1 MTFFAD
7 AMAALAAGF
16 ADLSATQLVIV
27 AAAAFASR
35 VMSCLAGYGVGL
47 IMPLVLV
54 PIVGPEPVVP
64 VAALSGLFLNIPRFA
79 VFFRYADLRRSITAA
94 LIAAPTCAL
103 GAYGFTFLTG
113 KGILL
118 LIGTMLI
125 VSVPLRY
132 LLKRLQLK
140 LSERGLMVGSFFYGA
155 IFGATPGAGVIMV
168 SMLMATGVQGTAVL
182 ATDSL
187 VSLVLVTVKSSTFFI
202 SGVMTP
208 LVLALSLVTG
218 LAVLPTA
225 FVARTIMLRLPV
237 HIHTAMLD
245 AMVMIGGAVLI
256 VAAFR

>member
-1 MTFFAD
+1 MTSVAD

-27 AAAAFASR
+27 AAAAFVSG

-64 VAALSGLFLNIPRFA
+64 VAALSGLFLNMTRVV
-79 VFFRYADLRRSITAA
+79 VFFRYADWRRSLTAA
-94 LIAAPTCAL
+94 AIAAPMCAL

-118 LIGTMLI
+118 LIGSMLI
-125 VSVPLRY
+125 ISVPLRY
-132 LLKRLQLK
+132 LLKRLELK
-140 LSERGLMVGSFFYGA
+140 LSDRGLWIGSFFYGG

-168 SMLMATGVQGTAVL
+168 SMMMATGVHGTSVL

-187 VSLVLVTVKSSTFFI
+187 VSMVLVTIKSSVFFV
-202 SGVMTP
+202 SGAVTP
-208 LVLALSLVTG
+208 LVMALALVTG
-218 LAVLPTA
+218 LSVLPTA
-225 FVARTIMLRLPV
+225 VIARIIMLRLPV
-237 HIHTAMLD
+237 HVHTAMLD
-245 AMVMIGGAVLI
+245 AMVTVGGAALI
-256 VAAFR
+256 IAAFR